1 MLGCYL
7 DLCHDRNRC
16 LHRGLNVVFLSDL
29 KTLELV
35 VAVVLIV
42 ENFLTVKKIV
52 TSAKVV
58 LSIFFYFL
66 TVFRRCDVL
75 STQLL

>member
-7 DLCHDRNRC
+7 DLRHDRNRC
-16 LHRGLNVVFLSDL
+16 LHRGLNVVIPSDL
-29 KTLELV
+29 KILELV

-42 ENFLTVKKIV
+42 EIFLTVKQFVI
-52 TSAKVV
+52 SAKVV

-66 TVFRRCDVL
+66 TVFRRCDIL